1 MVVVYNHIN
10 DMATYHAFT
19 LPVEDLTRVLNYKPS
34 NVIIDEE
41 GNWKE
46 DESRKDLQTL
56 KEVIAGKYGAQAN
69 AYIEQLIRDLN
80 GGARREA
87 AANLIDK
94 GITAF
99 KRASTMAS
107 LSVLVQ
113 QPTSVFRAMAY
124 VDPKHFRSLAA
135 LDIKGHKEAWDQ
147 VKKYAKVAAIKE
159 MGGYDTGVGTRTAD
173 YLDSKD
179 YKTWGERAK
188 AFFLPDVYGGDSN
201 YRAEIFGKGAA
212 YADELAWIQMFDACK
227 REQAEK
233 LGKPM
238 DSEEVLEA
246 AGKRFTE
253 VVRRTQVYDST
264 LTRSEYMRSKD
275 TGMKMATAFMAE
287 PTTVVS
293 MMLDGL
299 IRANRGDKAFLKK
312 TAGAIAASV
321 IFNAL
326 AVSLIYAARDDD
338 EEKTYTEKY
347 LATLA
352 TETAEGFNPLE
363 YLPYTRD
370 VMSLMKGYDI
380 ERTDM
385 ALFADLF
392 KSFERITSST
402 RTPVEKTTEVAGAVA
417 SFFGVPIR
425 NLVRDAM
432 IPVNLVQSAT
442 SGERTTGKGIS
453 AAIADEFS
461 VITNLFGADTTNAH
475 ELYKAAKSGDQAHYD
490 RVASRY
496 KSEQAAEMALRTA
509 LRENDKRIAEAA
521 EAKISGELEAYE
533 SIIDQIEREGRF
545 DRNLII
551 RAINNEVLDIKDS
564 AEQVTAPVADAAD
577 EDEGTPESLYNA
589 SDLNDALTRG
599 DREDFEDIY
608 YYLLATKQ
616 EQGKTEAQAKAAIKS
631 SVTSYW
637 RKRYLAAWE
646 ENNTAEMKR
655 ILELLEGTEL
665 YGDYNDVA
673 TMASK
678 WIKES

>member
-1 MVVVYNHIN
+1 MSKIIIYQIFTRLFGN
-10 DMATYHAFT
+10 DNTQCV
-19 LPVEDLTRVLNYKPS
+19 PNGS
-34 NVIIDEE
+34 
-41 GNWKE
+41 
-46 DESRKDLQTL
+46 
-56 KEVIAGKYGAQAN
+56 
-69 AYIEQLIRDLN
+69 IEQN
-80 GGARREA
+80 GCGKF
-87 AANLIDK
+87 ANF
-94 GITAF
+94 T
-99 KRASTMAS
+99 
-107 LSVLVQ
+107 
-113 QPTSVFRAMAY
+113 P
-124 VDPKHFRSLAA
+124 AA
-135 LDIKGHKEAWDQ
+135 L
-147 VKKYAKVAAIKE
+147 AAIKE

-173 YLDSKD
+173 YLNSKD

-370 VMSLMKGYDI
+370 IMSLMKGYDI

-475 ELYKAAKSGDQAHYD
+475 ELYKAAKSGDDAHYN

-509 LRENDKRIAEAA
+509 LREKDKRIAEAA

-533 SIIDQIEREGRF
+533 SIVEQIESEGRF

-551 RAINNEVLDIKDS
+551 RAINNEVLDIKDN
-564 AEQVTAPVADAAD
+564 ADQVVIPEEEVTDE
-577 EDEGTPESLYNA
+577 EDETTESLYNT

-599 DREDFEDIY
+599 DREDFENIY

-616 EQGKTEAQAKAAIKS
+616 EQGKTEAQAKAAVKS
-631 SVTSYW
+631 GITSHW
-637 RKRYLAAWE
+637 KKQYLAAWE
-646 ENNTAEMKR
+646 TNNTAEMKR

-665 YGDYNDVA
+665 YGGYNDVA